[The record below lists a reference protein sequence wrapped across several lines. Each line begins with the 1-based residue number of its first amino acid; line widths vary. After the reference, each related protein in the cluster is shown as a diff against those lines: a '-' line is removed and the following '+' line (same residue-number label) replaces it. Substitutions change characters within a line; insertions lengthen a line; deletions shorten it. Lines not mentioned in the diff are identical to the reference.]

1 MRELAS
7 VLYMKIYRVRIR
19 EIILLAAERL
29 KSRQTIFPQLT
40 STSTCERSKVLTR
53 LFK

>member
-7 VLYMKIYRVRIR
+7 VLYIKIYRVRIR

-29 KSRQTIFPQLT
+29 KSRQTIFPSWHPLQLVN
-40 STSTCERSKVLTR
+40 EAK
-53 LFK
+53 F